1 MTFIFYFLFFILETA
16 FEFARRKVEHNIR
29 NEKKN
34 KKNIEKKEKAK
45 KEKAKIEKV
54 KKNETENETEIQP
67 AASSFNLL
75 HAGYAK
81 SVETEFCHTRHP
93 HDHNGHEEIIPPP
106 QQAKRVASVVA
117 LENCELLKV
126 SLEDFLGKI

>member
-1 MTFIFYFLFFILETA
+1 MTFIFLFFILETA

-34 KKNIEKKEKAK
+34 RKNNEKKEKAK
-45 KEKAKIEKV
+45 KEKE
-54 KKNETENETEIQP
+54 KKNETKNDKEIQP

-75 HAGYAK
+75 HAK

-126 SLEDFLGKI
+126 SLEDFLGKF

>member
-1 MTFIFYFLFFILETA
+1 MIFLFFILETA
-16 FEFARRKVEHNIR
+16 FEFARRKVEHNNR

-34 KKNIEKKEKAK
+34 RKNNEKKEKAK
-45 KEKAKIEKV
+45 NEKE
-54 KKNETENETEIQP
+54 KKNETKNDKEIQP
-67 AASSFNLL
+67 VASSFNLL
-75 HAGYAK
+75 HAK

>member
-1 MTFIFYFLFFILETA
+1 MTFIFYLFIFILETA

-34 KKNIEKKEKAK
+34 RKNNEKKEKAK
-45 KEKAKIEKV
+45 KEKE
-54 KKNETENETEIQP
+54 KKNETKNDKEIQP

-75 HAGYAK
+75 HAK

>member
-34 KKNIEKKEKAK
+34 KKNIEKNEKAK
-45 KEKAKIEKV
+45 KEKVKIEKE
-54 KKNETENETEIQP
+54 KKNETKNDKEIQP

-75 HAGYAK
+75 HAK